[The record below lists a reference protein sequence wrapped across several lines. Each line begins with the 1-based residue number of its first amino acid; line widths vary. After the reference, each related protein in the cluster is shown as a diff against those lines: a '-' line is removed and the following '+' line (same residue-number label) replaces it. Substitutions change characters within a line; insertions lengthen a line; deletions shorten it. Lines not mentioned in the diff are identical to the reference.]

1 MWIFVK
7 PRGYRQRVPPPTA
20 NPTASIVTMGAAASA
35 LSGHKHVTKWGCA
48 EVAKEL
54 ALHPG
59 MEKYSE
65 VVQAKGL
72 TGAAVRNRR

>member
-1 MWIFVK
+1 
-7 PRGYRQRVPPPTA
+7 
-20 NPTASIVTMGAAASA
+20 MGAAASA